1 MAVRSSACIYG
12 SESVCAGF
20 GLLLPKHL
28 GLRFRMGVEGPG
40 KEQVLSRDFF
50 APAGYNPD
58 EKFVRLICSKQ
69 SRGCLLSLGICLCS
83 FTSLSLSIFASVCVC
98 LSLSRCLSLSLC
110 LSLPCQ
116 STVLTLKSLGY
127 LKRQKFVLDRP
138 HPTRSPT

>member
-83 FTSLSLSIFASVCVC
+83 FTSLSLSRSLLLFVFVC
-98 LSLSRCLSLSLC
+98 LSHAVSLSLSL
-110 LSLPCQ
+110 SLPPL
-116 STVLTLKSLGY
+116 SKHSLN
-127 LKRQKFVLDRP
+127 
-138 HPTRSPT
+138 T

>member
-69 SRGCLLSLGICLCS
+69 SRGCLLSLGICVCS

-98 LSLSRCLSLSLC
+98 LSLSRCLSLSLS
-110 LSLPCQ
+110 LSLPPL
-116 STVLTLKSLGY
+116 SKHSLN
-127 LKRQKFVLDRP
+127 
-138 HPTRSPT
+138 T